1 MIKELPIF
9 IGNIIVENHPLLVN
23 NIVQIYTTGDM
34 IDRLIENIERCGA
47 PVVVGLDP
55 TFEIIPEKILDDSV
69 KSFGE
74 SPESAAFSILKFNR
88 EIIDAVTGI
97 VPAVKPNIAF
107 YERYGLDGIR
117 AYIMTIEYAMGRGLM
132 VIGDIKRGDIGSTA
146 AAYAGHIE
154 PSLLFG
160 RKFEI
165 WNEDAVTLNPY
176 LGEDS
181 IKPFLDVL
189 KNRDRGV
196 FILVKTSNEG
206 SADIQDLMVEKGP
219 LYEHVAGLV
228 SEWGSGEGLMGERG
242 YSKVGAVVGA
252 THADVGARLREL
264 MPHTFFL
271 VPGYGAQGA
280 GAKDVRKFFDSKGSG
295 AIVNSSRGIIGAW
308 KAEGKGAGHVG
319 KSARA
324 AALRMIEEIG
334 SEL

>member
-1 MIKELPIF
+1 M
-9 IGNIIVENHPLLVN
+9 
-23 NIVQIYTTGDM
+23 M
-34 IDRLIENIERCGA
+34 DRLIENIERCGA

-55 TFEIIPEKILDDSV
+55 TLEIIPEKMLADSA
-69 KSFGE
+69 KSFNE
-74 SPESAAFSILKFNR
+74 SPEAAAFAMLKYNR
-88 EIIDAVTGI
+88 EIINAVADI

-117 AYIMTIEYAMGRGLM
+117 AYTMTIEYAKGRGLM

-154 PSLLFG
+154 PAPLFG
-160 RKFEI
+160 RKFEL

-181 IKPFLDVL
+181 VAPFLDVL
-189 KNRDRGV
+189 KDRDKGV
-196 FILVKTSNEG
+196 FILVKTSNKG
-206 SADIQDLMVEKGP
+206 SADIQDLMVGERP

-228 SEWGSGEGLMGERG
+228 SAWGEGEGLMGEKG
-242 YSKVGAVVGA
+242 YSKVGAVAGA
-252 THADVGARLREL
+252 THPEVGARLREL

-280 GAKDVRKFFDSKGSG
+280 GAKDIKGFFDSKGSG

-308 KAEGKGAGHVG
+308 KSEGKGAGHVG
-319 KSARA
+319 KAARA

-334 SEL
+334 AEL